1 MYCMLICRKLFEI
14 LSHPYWMTMQPR
26 KQNIIW
32 SKFSP
37 FLKVFFQLEQTT
49 EAFFLRWK
57 SIYVFQATIFCH
69 RLSTVY
75 IDKKSFFSTFFCL
88 PLLSFAYPIF
98 YSFSEFNYIL
108 SQNPSLLLFPIFI
121 YILYSIS
128 PLSLFFYMPFNS
140 TSLFPFPYLYLSK
153 LYLIS
158 LSSLILI
165 LFSFFF
171 FCLFFLFFLL
181 FMFLLWRTTYVV
193 G

>member
-57 SIYVFQATIFCH
+57 SIYIFQATIFCH

-75 IDKKSFFSTFFCL
+75 IDKKKVFSAFFCL
-88 PLLSFAYPIF
+88 PLLSFF
-98 YSFSEFNYIL
+98 TLSFI
-108 SQNPSLLLFPIFI
+108 PSLSLTIFFLKILLSFFFPFS
-121 YILYSIS
+121 YILYSIF

-140 TSLFPFPYLYLSK
+140 TSLLPLPHHNLSK
-153 LYLIS
+153 LYFIY
-158 LSSLILI
+158 LSSLIL
-165 LFSFFF
+165 FSVFF

-181 FMFLLWRTTYVV
+181 FMYLLWRTTYVV